1 MSDEMEQQQKRPWWL
16 AVVTIPNVLA
26 IGGLLLGG
34 AMAVQAQRSEAA
46 QLEVRVERLER
57 RVEADGI
64 NNALIYMRRDVL
76 VEQLRLIQEEQMR
89 QRELIQAMRRDLR

>member
-1 MSDEMEQQQKRPWWL
+1 MSEEQQQKRPWWL
-16 AVVTIPNVLA
+16 AVITIPNVLA

-34 AMAVQAQRSEAA
+34 AMAVQADREQA
-46 QLEVRVERLER
+46 QQLRDRMERVERR
-57 RVEADGI
+57 QEADAV

>member
-1 MSDEMEQQQKRPWWL
+1 VSEEQQQKRPWWL
-16 AVVTIPNVLA
+16 AVITIPNVLA

-34 AMAVQAQRSEAA
+34 AMAVQADREQA
-46 QLEVRVERLER
+46 QQLRDRMERVERR
-57 RVEADGI
+57 QEADAV